1 MLVLTRKSKEA
12 IQIGD
17 GITITIIEIK
27 GNYVQLGIEA
37 SPEVKIYRKE
47 LYEKIKLDNMLSSQL
62 SMNEFNKIKEELK

>member
-27 GNYVQLGIEA
+27 GNYVQLGLEA
-37 SPEVKIYRKE
+37 SSEVKIYRKE
-47 LYEKIKLDNMLSSQL
+47 LYEKIKLDNILSSQL
-62 SMNEFNKIKEELK
+62 SMKEFNKIKEELK

>member
-1 MLVLTRKSKEA
+1 MLVLKRKSKEA
-12 IQIGD
+12 IQLGD
-17 GITITIIEIK
+17 DITIAIIEIK